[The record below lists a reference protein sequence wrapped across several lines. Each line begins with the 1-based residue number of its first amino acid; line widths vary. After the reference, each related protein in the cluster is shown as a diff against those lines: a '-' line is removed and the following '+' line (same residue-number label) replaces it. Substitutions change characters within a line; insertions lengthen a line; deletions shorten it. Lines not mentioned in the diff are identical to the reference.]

1 MILESNLSTHVTP
14 EMWNSAFEW
23 ANRNNKGDEQVPV
36 AMETPKTVQEGC
48 STSLVAAL
56 DPSIEGTMIIPLK
69 SFGKMLMMPE
79 SGGGLLQDC
88 AVRPI
93 GKAHAE
99 GKENIDKLWA
109 LSEKL
114 VGQKFD
120 L

>member
-1 MILESNLSTHVTP
+1 ML
-14 EMWNSAFEW
+14 
-23 ANRNNKGDEQVPV
+23 
-36 AMETPKTVQEGC
+36 
-48 STSLVAAL
+48 
-56 DPSIEGTMIIPLK
+56 IIP
-69 SFGKMLMMPE
+69 E
-79 SGGGLLQDC
+79 STGALFQDC